1 MPNRYKLEEQH
12 MKCLDARMKASINV
26 VLMLVLL
33 VSVTAV
39 GAFAQ
44 NPPLVFNVE
53 NSGAGLPAP
62 TFTDF
67 AHLPIV
73 RQLPDP
79 FVFFDGSG
87 RDTSYAALEK
97 HRADWWGGISAWEQ
111 GPKPLCTGD
120 AAKDSVTADGKTVGY
135 TCAVT
140 SSISGTGTS
149 RTVTVNVTVT
159 PTATGVPL
167 TKTFT
172 VAIVLPAV
180 SANCPQPAA
189 GWPFVM
195 GMGSATGSWPA
206 SAFNKNTTS
215 PSGVTVKPTGCA
227 ATVNYPLNSI
237 ANYGGGGTLNHA
249 NDLFYLLYPN
259 LCSGT
264 TSPSTTAGTCNAA
277 HGFPNGSNSGE
288 YTAWAWGLS
297 RVLDAIQQQIGP
309 NLPLDI
315 AHTATSGCS
324 YAGKMAL
331 WTAALDERV
340 ALAIAQENGGG
351 GAPAWRISHEI
362 QTQGSVEDINDTSYS
377 WFDTNTLLFSG
388 YNVYKMPVDHHELMT
403 LMAPRAVLQTGD
415 SNYYWLGD
423 FSATYSSK
431 AAAQVWDVLG
441 IGDRFNYYNDTVH
454 GHCAVPAY
462 QQNATQ
468 PVLNKFLFGTDD
480 AATNATLPVR
490 VHEQFENG
498 LSSGGVQNTYDPNR
512 WTAWWG
518 TNNPAYPN
526 GGLWNYGGDLML
538 PVPNSGLTL
547 NTGDVVSSTY
557 QMTMPGTHAAGT
569 VSVPTSFTEV
579 DVACTDGT
587 SYTFSVPP
595 PVASTSAA
603 GYPPVSGSPSALSN
617 PQTFTIGANDN
628 SVFASTPNTTTNPG
642 CANGAPGTVTG
653 AYFYALGKPAPGA
666 GNPGLAG
673 FSTTNGLQ
681 ASGQTDPLNVT
692 ANLVNTT
699 SGQGGDFAPWV
710 TINSLNPYSCTPPGC
725 PLTPILRW
733 AAPAGIVNGT
743 PLSSTQLN
751 AAATS
756 RLISGWTVTGV
767 GTSGLPVEVS
777 VPGTYTYD
785 PPAGTVLGPGMN
797 TLNVTFTPTNIITA
811 STTAGNAY
819 KTNTISTGSVQI
831 FVGSVTLAAT
841 GTLSTISGG
850 YQMVVTV
857 TNNGNVTASN
867 VQLTDATL
875 GSTSGATLPAS
886 LGDIAAGGSA
896 SVTLTFPSS
905 VGPDGARIAERLAG
919 TYTGGTFGGSSRAVL
934 P

>member
-1 MPNRYKLEEQH
+1 
-12 MKCLDARMKASINV
+12 MKCMEPRKAAVSI
-26 VLMLVLL
+26 MLVFLL
-33 VSVTAV
+33 LAVTAV

-44 NPPLVFNVE
+44 ATPPLVYNVE
-53 NSGAGLPAP
+53 NTGADIPPP
-62 TFTDF
+62 TFPDF
-67 AHLPIV
+67 AHLPII

-79 FVFFDGSG
+79 FVFLDGSG
-87 RDTSYAALEK
+87 RDESFAALEK
-97 HRADWWGGISAWEQ
+97 HRADWWAGISRWEQ

-120 AAKDSVTADGKTVGY
+120 ATKDAVLGVGY
-135 TCAVT
+135 TCVVT
-140 SSISGTGTS
+140 SSVSGTGTS
-149 RTVTVNVTVT
+149 RTLTVNVKVT

-172 VAIVLPAV
+172 VAIVLPTV

-206 SAFNKNTTS
+206 SAFNKNTNS
-215 PSGVTVKPTGCA
+215 PAGVTVKPTGCA

-277 HGFPNGSNSGE
+277 HGFPDGSNSGE

-297 RVLDAIQQQIGP
+297 RVLDAIQQQAPG
-309 NLPLDI
+309 LPLDTT
-315 AHTATSGCS
+315 HSATSGCS
-324 YAGKMAL
+324 YAGKMAM

-340 ALAIAQENGGG
+340 ALAIGQENGGG

-377 WFDTNTLLFSG
+377 WFNTQTLLFSG
-388 YNVYKMPVDHHELMT
+388 YNVYKMPIDHHELMT
-403 LMAPRAVLQTGD
+403 LMAPRAMLQTGD

-431 AAAQVWDVLG
+431 AAAQVWDKLG

-538 PVPNSGLTL
+538 PVDHNLTL
-547 NTGDVVSSTY
+547 NTGDVVSSGF
-557 QMTMPGTHAAGT
+557 QLTMPGTHAAGT
-569 VSVPTSFTEV
+569 VTVPTSFTEV

-595 PVASTSAA
+595 PVPSTSAA

-617 PQTFTIGANDN
+617 PQTFAIPANDN
-628 SVFASTPNTTTNPG
+628 SVWPSTPSTTPNPG

-666 GNPGLAG
+666 GNPGLTG
-673 FSTTNGLQ
+673 FSTTNGFQ
-681 ASGQTDPLNVT
+681 ASGVTDPLNVT
-692 ANLVNTT
+692 ANLSNVTT
-699 SGQGGDFAPWV
+699 GEGGTFAPWT
-710 TINSLNPYSCTPPGC
+710 TINRLNPYSCTPPGC
-725 PLTPILRW
+725 PLTPILTW

-767 GTSGLPVEVS
+767 GTSGLPVAVS

-797 TLNVTFTPTNIITA
+797 TLNVTFTPTNIIT
-811 STTAGNAY
+811 STTTAGNAY

-831 FVGSVTLAAT
+831 FVGTVTLSAT
-841 GTLSTISGG
+841 GALSATADG
-850 YQMVVTV
+850 YQLIVTV
-857 TNNGNVTASN
+857 KNNGNVTAPN

-886 LGDIAAGGSA
+886 VGDIPSGGSA

-905 VGPDGARIAERLAG
+905 TGASGARVAERLSG
-919 TYTGGTFGGSSRAVL
+919 TYTGGTFGGSFRAVL